1 MDIESIIKLDSKD
14 LGYIGERLK
23 EIRLEL
29 VELDDTEDKRFS
41 EFSVTKLSERL
52 NMDRTTLANVER
64 GSSMVNSIKII
75 LYFYS
80 LGYNPIWI
88 LLPDNEFVQKR
99 NLGENMVYQE
109 GLREK
114 YLEMEERVSEAM
126 KDFKS
131 ALLVLNI
138 P

>member
-1 MDIESIIKLDSKD
+1 MDIESIIALDSKD
-14 LGYIGERLK
+14 LRYIGERLR

-29 VELDDTEDKRFS
+29 VELDDIEDKRFS
-41 EFSVTKLSERL
+41 AFSITNLSEYL
-52 NMDRTTLANVER
+52 NMDRATLANVER

-88 LLPDNEFVQKR
+88 LLPDNEFIQKR
-99 NLGENMVYQE
+99 KLGENMVYQE
-109 GLREK
+109 GLQEK
-114 YLEMEERVSEAM
+114 FLELEERVSDAI

-131 ALLVLNI
+131 EL
-138 P
+138 

>member
-1 MDIESIIKLDSKD
+1 MDIESIIALDSKD

-29 VELDDTEDKRFS
+29 VELDDIEDKRFS
-41 EFSVTKLSERL
+41 EFSLTNLSERL
-52 NMDRTTLANVER
+52 NIDRATLANVER

-88 LLPDNEFVQKR
+88 LLPDNEFIQKR
-99 NLGENMVYQE
+99 KLGENMVYQG
-109 GLREK
+109 GLQEK
-114 YLEMEERVSEAM
+114 FLELEERVSDAI

-131 ALLVLNI
+131 EL
-138 P
+138 

>member
-1 MDIESIIKLDSKD
+1 MDIESIIELDSKD

-29 VELDDTEDKRFS
+29 VELDDIEDKRFS
-41 EFSVTKLSERL
+41 EFSLTNLSERL
-52 NMDRTTLANVER
+52 KIDRATLANVER

-88 LLPDNEFVQKR
+88 LLPDNEFIQKR
-99 NLGENMVYQE
+99 KLGENMVYQE
-109 GLREK
+109 GLQEK
-114 YLEMEERVSEAM
+114 FLELEERVSDAI

-131 ALLVLNI
+131 EL
-138 P
+138 

>member
-1 MDIESIIKLDSKD
+1 MDIESIIALDSKD
-14 LGYIGERLK
+14 LGYIGERLR

-29 VELDDTEDKRFS
+29 VELDDIEDKRFS
-41 EFSVTKLSERL
+41 AFSITNLSEYL
-52 NMDRTTLANVER
+52 NMDRATLANVER

-88 LLPDNEFVQKR
+88 LLPDNEFIQKR
-99 NLGENMVYQE
+99 KLGENMVYQE
-109 GLREK
+109 GLQEK
-114 YLEMEERVSEAM
+114 FLELEERVSDAI

-131 ALLVLNI
+131 EL
-138 P
+138 

>member
-1 MDIESIIKLDSKD
+1 MDIESIINLDSKD

-29 VELDDTEDKRFS
+29 VELDDVEDKRFS
-41 EFSVTKLSERL
+41 KFSMTNLSDYL

-64 GSSMVNSIKII
+64 GSSMVKSIKII

-114 YLEMEERVSEAM
+114 YLELEERVSEAM

-131 ALLVLNI
+131 SL
-138 P
+138 

>member
-1 MDIESIIKLDSKD
+1 MDIESIIALDSKD

-29 VELDDTEDKRFS
+29 VELDDIEDKRFS
-41 EFSVTKLSERL
+41 EFSLTNLSERL
-52 NMDRTTLANVER
+52 NIDRATLANVER

-88 LLPDNEFVQKR
+88 LLPDNEFIQKR
-99 NLGENMVYQE
+99 KLGENMVYQE
-109 GLREK
+109 GLQEK
-114 YLEMEERVSEAM
+114 FLELEERISDAI

-131 ALLVLNI
+131 EL
-138 P
+138 

>member
-1 MDIESIIKLDSKD
+1 MDIESIINLDSKD

-29 VELDDTEDKRFS
+29 VELDDVEDKRFS
-41 EFSVTKLSERL
+41 KFSMTNLSDYL

-114 YLEMEERVSEAM
+114 YLELEERVSEAM
-126 KDFKS
+126 KEFKS
-131 ALLVLNI
+131 SL
-138 P
+138 

>member
-1 MDIESIIKLDSKD
+1 MDNESIINLDSKD

-29 VELDDTEDKRFS
+29 VELDDVEDKRFS
-41 EFSVTKLSERL
+41 KFSMTNLSDYL

-114 YLEMEERVSEAM
+114 YLELEERVSEAM

-131 ALLVLNI
+131 SL
-138 P
+138 

>member
-1 MDIESIIKLDSKD
+1 MDIESIINLDSKD

-29 VELDDTEDKRFS
+29 VELDDVEDKRFS
-41 EFSVTKLSERL
+41 QFSMTNLSDYL

-114 YLEMEERVSEAM
+114 YLELEERVSEAM
-126 KDFKS
+126 KEFKS
-131 ALLVLNI
+131 SM
-138 P
+138 

>member
-1 MDIESIIKLDSKD
+1 MDIESIINLDSKD

-29 VELDDTEDKRFS
+29 VELDDVEDKRFS
-41 EFSVTKLSERL
+41 KFSMTNLSDYL

-114 YLEMEERVSEAM
+114 YLELEERVSEAM

-131 ALLVLNI
+131 SL
-138 P
+138 

>member
-1 MDIESIIKLDSKD
+1 MDIESIIALDSKD

-29 VELDDTEDKRFS
+29 VELDDIEDKRFS
-41 EFSVTKLSERL
+41 EFSLTNLSERL
-52 NMDRTTLANVER
+52 NIDRATLSNVER

-88 LLPDNEFVQKR
+88 LLPDNEFIQKR
-99 NLGENMVYQE
+99 KLGENMVYQE
-109 GLREK
+109 GLQEK
-114 YLEMEERVSEAM
+114 FLELEERISDAI

-131 ALLVLNI
+131 EL
-138 P
+138 

>member
-88 LLPDNEFVQKR
+88 LLPDNDFVQKR

-114 YLEMEERVSEAM
+114 YLEMEERVSGAM

-131 ALLVLNI
+131 AL
-138 P
+138 

>member
-52 NMDRTTLANVER
+52 NMDRTPLANVER

-131 ALLVLNI
+131 AL
-138 P
+138 

>member
-1 MDIESIIKLDSKD
+1 MDIESIINLDSKD

-29 VELDDTEDKRFS
+29 VELDDVEDKRFS
-41 EFSVTKLSERL
+41 KFSMTNLSDYL

-99 NLGENMVYQE
+99 NRGENMVYQE

-114 YLEMEERVSEAM
+114 YLELEERVSEAM

-131 ALLVLNI
+131 SL
-138 P
+138 

>member
-1 MDIESIIKLDSKD
+1 MDIESIIALDSKD
-14 LGYIGERLK
+14 LGYIGERLR

-29 VELDDTEDKRFS
+29 VELDDIEDKRFS
-41 EFSVTKLSERL
+41 AFSLTNLSERL
-52 NMDRTTLANVER
+52 QMDRATLANVER

-88 LLPDNEFVQKR
+88 LLPDNEFIQKR
-99 NLGENMVYQE
+99 KLGENMVYQE
-109 GLREK
+109 GLQEK
-114 YLEMEERVSEAM
+114 FLEMEERVSEAI

-131 ALLVLNI
+131 EL
-138 P
+138 

>member
-1 MDIESIIKLDSKD
+1 MDIESIIALDSKD
-14 LGYIGERLK
+14 LGYIGERLR

-29 VELDDTEDKRFS
+29 VELDDIADKRFS
-41 EFSVTKLSERL
+41 AFSITNLSEYL
-52 NMDRTTLANVER
+52 NMDRATLANVER

-88 LLPDNEFVQKR
+88 LLPDNEFIQKR
-99 NLGENMVYQE
+99 KLGENMVYQE
-109 GLREK
+109 GLQEK
-114 YLEMEERVSEAM
+114 FLELEERVSDAI

-131 ALLVLNI
+131 EL
-138 P
+138 

>member
-114 YLEMEERVSEAM
+114 YLEMEERVSGAM

-131 ALLVLNI
+131 AL
-138 P
+138 

>member
-1 MDIESIIKLDSKD
+1 L
-14 LGYIGERLK
+14 R

-29 VELDDTEDKRFS
+29 VELDDIEDKRFS
-41 EFSVTKLSERL
+41 AFSITNLSEYL
-52 NMDRTTLANVER
+52 NMDRATLANVER

-88 LLPDNEFVQKR
+88 LLPDNEFIQKR
-99 NLGENMVYQE
+99 KLGENMVYQE
-109 GLREK
+109 GLQEK
-114 YLEMEERVSEAM
+114 FLELEERVSDAI

-131 ALLVLNI
+131 EL
-138 P
+138 

>member
-1 MDIESIIKLDSKD
+1 MDIESIINLDSKD

-29 VELDDTEDKRFS
+29 VELDDVEDKRFS
-41 EFSVTKLSERL
+41 QFSMTNLSDYL

-114 YLEMEERVSEAM
+114 YLELEERVSEAM
-126 KDFKS
+126 KEFKS
-131 ALLVLNI
+131 SL
-138 P
+138 

>member
-1 MDIESIIKLDSKD
+1 MDIESIINLDSKD

-29 VELDDTEDKRFS
+29 VELDDVEDKRFS
-41 EFSVTKLSERL
+41 QFSMTNLSDYL
-52 NMDRTTLANVER
+52 NMDRTTFANVER

-114 YLEMEERVSEAM
+114 YLELEERVSEAM

-131 ALLVLNI
+131 SL
-138 P
+138 

>member
-1 MDIESIIKLDSKD
+1 MDIESIIALDSKD

-29 VELDDTEDKRFS
+29 VELDDIEDKRFS
-41 EFSVTKLSERL
+41 EFSLTKLSERL
-52 NMDRTTLANVER
+52 NIDRATLANVER

-80 LGYNPIWI
+80 LGYNPIWV
-88 LLPDNEFVQKR
+88 LLPDNEFIQKR
-99 NLGENMVYQE
+99 KLGENMVYQE
-109 GLREK
+109 GLQEK
-114 YLEMEERVSEAM
+114 FLELEERISDAI

-131 ALLVLNI
+131 EL
-138 P
+138 

>member
-1 MDIESIIKLDSKD
+1 MDIESIIALDSKD
-14 LGYIGERLK
+14 LGYIGERLR

-29 VELDDTEDKRFS
+29 VELDDKEDKRFS
-41 EFSVTKLSERL
+41 AFSITNLSEYL
-52 NMDRTTLANVER
+52 NMDRATLANVER

-88 LLPDNEFVQKR
+88 LLPDNEFIQKR
-99 NLGENMVYQE
+99 KLGENMVYQE
-109 GLREK
+109 GLQEK
-114 YLEMEERVSEAM
+114 FLELEERVSDAI

-131 ALLVLNI
+131 EL
-138 P
+138 

>member
-1 MDIESIIKLDSKD
+1 MDIESIIALDSKD

-29 VELDDTEDKRFS
+29 VELDDIEDKRFS
-41 EFSVTKLSERL
+41 EFSLTNLSERL
-52 NMDRTTLANVER
+52 KMDRATLANVER

-88 LLPDNEFVQKR
+88 LLPDNEFIQKR
-99 NLGENMVYQE
+99 KIGENMVYQE
-109 GLREK
+109 GLQEK
-114 YLEMEERVSEAM
+114 FLELEERVSDAI

-131 ALLVLNI
+131 EL
-138 P
+138 

>member
-131 ALLVLNI
+131 AL
-138 P
+138 